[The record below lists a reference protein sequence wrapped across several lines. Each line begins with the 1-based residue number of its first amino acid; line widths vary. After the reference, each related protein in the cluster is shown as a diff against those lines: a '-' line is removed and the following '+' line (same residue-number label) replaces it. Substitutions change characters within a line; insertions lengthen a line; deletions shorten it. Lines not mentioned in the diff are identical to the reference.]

1 MDNGCIFLHCGKW
14 IPLWKGF
21 DEMASVH
28 SEMAEGEWGHALLSQ
43 YLIIGQNVI
52 SRSPGCNIIGKGGF
66 PFLWGEV
73 PRMYLEKRQD
83 HLLDYLD

>member
-1 MDNGCIFLHCGKW
+1 
-14 IPLWKGF
+14 
-21 DEMASVH
+21 MASVH

-43 YLIIGQNVI
+43 YLVIGQNVI

-73 PRMYLEKRQD
+73 PRVYLEKRQD
-83 HLLDYLD
+83 HLLEYLD